1 MITEF
6 DKNGALAL
14 YRREFTDALDACE
27 YERALDNLLKY
38 AEICDYG
45 DFHLACGMLYL
56 LMAQDSDDNEL
67 LTMSFREL
75 MMYLRKHPD
84 REIAYRDIL
93 GVLMLRHDTTATFEC
108 TEWIKANGF
117 DPDAMFAE
125 LSDAGFELFPDDNM
139 CLDIDGMFEPGEFG
153 EIEIVPDDVKDVKAD
168 DAAVQSQADKP
179 SKVIRFRG
187 GDAENAHGEN
197 VAARA
202 ADKKVLKIDRGDD
215 SEIDISELFDIARMS
230 SENGIAD
237 LFDDD
242 DDADELDIRTMENIR
257 NNELSKRTGM
267 AAQMALKEAERYGN
281 AGDYDK
287 VFQMLDE
294 IKPSDGQ
301 YYYCAE
307 CMRAFTFM
315 QLDDMLNAHITLE
328 HALDTRPDG
337 ALAGTLLCRLYEIEH
352 KFDKIPAALKNI
364 DVHDYTDASHAYQA
378 MQLAINYCTVQ
389 DAIEL
394 AEEYIEEFNTMDVRM
409 LYAQLLYNAGRRKDA
424 TRELYILSRIF
435 YDDFGAQY
443 YYAQA
448 TAGVKQMPVDE
459 DAPQSAIA
467 GLVDGFMW
475 IHRVGKPTDELINGD
490 EYRTALELFL
500 TLEFRNDRKLVIEMF
515 DVLKKLV
522 ADPRMEDKMRDTL
535 VSPYAEPLVKA
546 VLLSELLERDDDF
559 LLEIGFC
566 PISRAT
572 APAPLESYSRA
583 FKTAYAYM
591 LTLGSHLYPQFIA
604 LAEELE
610 PKLVGTKFSE
620 RDKAYYILKQL
631 KRRDK
636 RNKFDLDGR
645 VEYALGYDTK
655 SAATQ
660 AFKAVEAE
668 LDSQS

>member
-6 DKNGALAL
+6 DKNGALTL
-14 YRREFTDALDACE
+14 YKREFTDGLDAGD

-38 AEICDYG
+38 AELSGYE

-84 REIAYRDIL
+84 CKLAYRDIL
-93 GVLMLRHDTTATFEC
+93 GVLMLRHDTEAIFNC

-117 DPDAMFAE
+117 DPDAMFSE
-125 LSDAGFELFPDDNM
+125 LSDAGFELFPDENM

-153 EIEIVPDDVKDVKAD
+153 EIEITPKD
-168 DAAVQSQADKP
+168 DAREEEPSLPPVEKP

-187 GDAENAHGEN
+187 GANGADDENAC
-197 VAARA
+197 ASKS
-202 ADKKVLKIDRGDD
+202 DKKVLRIERPDDGD
-215 SEIDISELFDIARMS
+215 IDISELFDIARMAS
-230 SENGIAD
+230 DNGVAEF
-237 LFDDD
+237 FDDD
-242 DDADELDIRTMENIR
+242 DDDELDIQTMESIR
-257 NNELSKRTGM
+257 KNEMSKRTGM
-267 AAQMALKEAERYGN
+267 AAQMALKEAERYGM

-287 VFQMLDE
+287 VFEMLDE

-315 QLDDMLNAHITLE
+315 QLDDPLNAHITLE
-328 HALDTRPDG
+328 HALDARPNG
-337 ALAGTLLCRLYEIEH
+337 ALAGTLLCRLYEMER
-352 KFDKIPAALKNI
+352 KFESIPDVLKNI

-378 MQLAINYCTVQ
+378 MQIAIRYCTPQ
-389 DAIEL
+389 DAAEL
-394 AEEYIEEFNTMDVRM
+394 AEDYIDEFNTMDVRM
-409 LYAQLLYNAGRRKDA
+409 LYAQLLYNIGRRKDA
-424 TRELYILSRIF
+424 ARELYVLSRIF

-448 TAGVKQMPVDE
+448 VSGVKQMPVDE

-467 GLVDGFMW
+467 KLVDGFMW
-475 IHRVGKPTDELINGD
+475 IHRVGKPSDELIDGED
-490 EYRTALELFL
+490 YKVALELFL
-500 TLEFRNDRKLVIEMF
+500 TLEFRNDRKLVTEMF
-515 DVLKKLV
+515 DVLKKLA
-522 ADPRMEDKMRDTL
+522 ADPRLDGKMRDTL

-546 VLLSELLERDDDF
+546 VLLSALLERSDDF
-559 LLEIGFC
+559 LLEIGFS
-566 PISRAT
+566 PISPAT

-591 LTLGSHLYPQFIA
+591 LALGAHLYPQFTE
-604 LAEELE
+604 LVEELG
-610 PKLVGTKFSE
+610 PKLVGTEFSE

-636 RNKFDLDGR
+636 RNKLDMDGR
-645 VEYALGYDTK
+645 VEYSLGYETK

-660 AFKAVEAE
+660 AYKAMETE
-668 LDSQS
+668 LDGRA